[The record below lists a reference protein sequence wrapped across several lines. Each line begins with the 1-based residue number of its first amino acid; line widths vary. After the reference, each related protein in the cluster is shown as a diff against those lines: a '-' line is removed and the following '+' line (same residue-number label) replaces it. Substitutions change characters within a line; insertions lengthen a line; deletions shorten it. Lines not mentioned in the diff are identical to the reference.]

1 MLTILWKG
9 IILALDFDQAKIFK
23 KSISRHVSEIAG
35 GEKKEK
41 SKATSIFFKRIGYLQ
56 RSKNVY

>member
-35 GEKKEK
+35 GKKEK
-41 SKATSIFFKRIGYLQ
+41 NLKQPVFFLKDRLFSKKQ
-56 RSKNVY
+56 NVY